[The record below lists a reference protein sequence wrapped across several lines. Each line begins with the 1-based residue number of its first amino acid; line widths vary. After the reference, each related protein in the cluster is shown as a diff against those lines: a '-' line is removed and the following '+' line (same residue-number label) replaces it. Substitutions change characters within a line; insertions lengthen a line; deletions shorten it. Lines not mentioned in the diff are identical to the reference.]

1 VNKILV
7 LDGAMGTMI
16 QKYNLTEEDYRGER
30 FKDYNMP
37 IKGNNDL
44 LSITKP
50 EVIREIHQKFLDV
63 GADIVETNTFSATT
77 IAMADYKMESIV
89 DEMNAESAKIARQI
103 CDEYT
108 AKDPSKPRYVAGS
121 IGPTNKTASMSPD
134 VNDPGYRAVSYDELV
149 VAYKQ
154 QVKGLVENGVDFL
167 LVETIFD
174 TLNAKAAL
182 FAIESY
188 FDETKTEMLPIM
200 VSGTITDASG
210 RTLSGQTV
218 EAFLYSVSHLPLMS
232 IGINCALGADLMR
245 PYIKTLA
252 EKAPF
257 QICVYPNAGLPN
269 EFGEY
274 DQSPDEM
281 ANIIEE
287 YMKEGFINII
297 GGCCGTS
304 YDHIEAIAKRTLKYD
319 ARTVPPKDNL
329 AHFSGL
335 EPFTM
340 TKDLN
345 FVNVGERTNISGSIR
360 FKKMIAEG
368 RYEDALVVA
377 KDQVENGA
385 QILDVN
391 MDDGMIDGKAAMVR
405 FLNLIA
411 AEPDIARIPIMI
423 DSSKWEIIEAGLKC
437 VQGKAVVNSIS
448 MKEGEQLFIEHAKK
462 IKRYGAAAVIMAFDE
477 KGQADTYDRRIEIC
491 ERAYRVLVDKV
502 NFPPEDIIF
511 DPNILAIATG
521 IDIHNNY
528 GVDFINATKWI
539 KENLP
544 YAKISGGVS
553 NLSFSF
559 RGNNTVREAIHSVF
573 LYHAIK
579 AGMDMGI
586 VNPGMLE
593 VYDEIPK
600 DLREHCED
608 VVLNRREDAT
618 ERLLELAETVVGD
631 KKVKVKDE
639 AWRKLDVNKRL
650 SHALVKGITEYI
662 DEDVEEA
669 RHNFEKPLHVI
680 EGPLMDGMNVVGE
693 LFGEGKMFLPQVVKS
708 ARVMKKA
715 VAYLN
720 PYIETEKGAG
730 SSQGKILMATVKGDV
745 HDIGKNIVSVV
756 LSCNNFEI
764 IDMGVMIPCED
775 ILRKAKEENV
785 DIIGL
790 SGLITPSLDEMV
802 DVAKEME
809 RQNLNIPVM
818 LGGATTSRIHTA
830 VKVDPHYQGTI
841 VHVADASKSV
851 PVAQMLLTKKEEI
864 HEKMKTQYSDM
875 RDNYTNKQ
883 SYNTIKIEQ
892 ARKNAFQI
900 DWEKAI
906 ISQPSFIGVREF
918 NDIPLATLVN
928 YIDWTPFF
936 SAWRMK
942 GPYPKILEDEKCGE
956 EATKLFNDAQ
966 LYIKELI
973 DSGVQLN
980 KAKVGFFPANSYKD
994 DIELY
999 AYSIDRTNT
1008 PCEKHGSHTSEVVTV
1023 NRDEVVE
1030 TLCMLRSQREMK
1042 EATSFNRSLSDY
1054 IAPKETK
1061 ITDYVGAFVVTTGL
1075 GLESFLEKY
1084 EKENDD
1090 YAQILIKTI
1099 ADRFAEAFAE
1109 YMHELVRKELWGHA
1123 PSENF
1128 SNNDLIREKYKG
1140 IRPAPGYASCP
1151 DHTEKQKLFKLLGAE
1166 DIGVSLTESCA
1177 MLPASSVSG
1186 WYFSHPEAKY
1196 FNIGKIEK
1204 DQVLDYADR
1213 KGYNLEQAEKWL
1225 RSQLNYD

>member
-1 VNKILV
+1 LKKILV

-16 QKYNLTEEDYRGER
+16 QKYNLTEEDYRGFR
-30 FKDYNMP
+30 FRDYDMP

-50 EVIREIHQKFLDV
+50 ELIREIHQKFLEV
-63 GADIVETNTFSATT
+63 GADIIETNTFSATT
-77 IAMADYKMESIV
+77 IAMADYKMENLV

-108 AKDPSKPRYVAGS
+108 KKDPSKPRYVAGS

-149 VAYKQ
+149 TAYKQ

-167 LVETIFD
+167 LVETVFD

-182 FAIESY
+182 FAIEL
-188 FDETKTEMLPIM
+188 FFEETKKETLPIM

-245 PYIKTLA
+245 PYIKTLS

-274 DQSPDEM
+274 DQTPKEM
-281 ANIIEE
+281 ADIIEE

-304 YDHIEAIAKRTLKYD
+304 YKHIEEIALRTAKYN
-319 ARTVPPKDNL
+319 ARVVPPKDNL
-329 AHFSGL
+329 SHFSGL

-340 TKDLN
+340 TKELN
-345 FVNVGERTNISGSIR
+345 FVNVGERTNISGSTR

-368 RYEDALVVA
+368 RFEDALTVA

-437 VQGKAVVNSIS
+437 VQGKSVVNSIS
-448 MKEGEQLFIEHAKK
+448 LKEGEELFIEHAKK
-462 IKRYGAAAVIMAFDE
+462 IKRYGAAAVVMAFDE
-477 KGQADTYDRRIEIC
+477 TGQADTYERRIQIC

-502 NFPPEDIIF
+502 GFPPEDIIF

-539 KENLP
+539 KANLP

-559 RGNNTVREAIHSVF
+559 RGNNAVREAIHSVF
-573 LYHAIK
+573 LFHAIK

-593 VYDEIPK
+593 VYDLIPEE
-600 DLREHCED
+600 LREHCED

-618 ERLLELAETVVGD
+618 DRLLELAQTIVGG
-631 KKVKVKDE
+631 KKAKVKDE
-639 AWRKLDVNKRL
+639 AWRKLPVNERL

-662 DEDVEEA
+662 EADTEEA
-669 RHNFEKPLHVI
+669 RHNFEKPIQVI

-708 ARVMKKA
+708 ARVMKKSVA
-715 VAYLN
+715 VLN
-720 PYIETEKGAG
+720 PFIEREKGAG

-745 HDIGKNIVSVV
+745 HDIGKNIVAVV

-802 DVAKEME
+802 DVAKEMQ
-809 RQNLNIPVM
+809 RQKLNIPVM
-818 LGGATTSRIHTA
+818 VGGATTSRIHTA
-830 VKVDPHYQGTI
+830 VKVDPHYEGTI

-864 HEKMKTQYSDM
+864 HEKMKTQYSEM
-875 RDNYTNKQ
+875 RANYTNKQ
-883 SYNTIKIEQ
+883 SYNTINLVD
-892 ARKNAFQI
+892 ARKNAFPI

-906 ISQPSFIGVREF
+906 ISQPSFIGVKEF
-918 NDIPLATLVN
+918 NDVPLTTLVN

-936 SAWRMK
+936 SAWKMK
-942 GPYPKILEDEKCGE
+942 GPYPKILEDEKYGE

-966 LYIKELI
+966 KYLKELI
-973 DSGVQLN
+973 DSDIQLN
-980 KAKVGFFPANSYKD
+980 KAKVGFFPANTNQD

-999 AYSIDRTNT
+999 DFSIEKVETACD
-1008 PCEKHGSHTSEVVTV
+1008 KHGSHTAEKVTV
-1023 NRDEVVE
+1023 HRDKKIE

-1054 IAPKETK
+1054 IAPKESE

-1075 GLESFLEKY
+1075 GLETFLEKY

-1090 YAQILIKTI
+1090 YAQIIIKTI

-1109 YMHELVRKELWGHA
+1109 YMHELVRTELWGHA
-1123 PSENF
+1123 PNESF

-1151 DHTEKQKLFKLLGAE
+1151 DHTEKRKLFNLLNAE
-1166 DIGVSLTESCA
+1166 DIGVTLTESYA
-1177 MLPASSVSG
+1177 MFPASSVSG

-1213 KGYNLEQAEKWL
+1213 KGYNIDKAEKWL
-1225 RSQLNYD
+1225 RTLLNYD

>member
-1 VNKILV
+1 MNKILV

-16 QKYNLTEEDYRGER
+16 QKYNLTEEDYRGEQ
-30 FKDYNMP
+30 FKDYSMP
-37 IKGNNDL
+37 VKGNNDL

-50 EVIREIHQKFLDV
+50 EVIRQIHKKFLDV
-63 GADIVETNTFSATT
+63 GADIIETNTFSATT
-77 IAMADYKMESIV
+77 IAMADYHMEGIV
-89 DEMNAESAKIARQI
+89 DEMNKQSTIIAREI

-108 AKDPSKPRYVAGS
+108 KLNPSKPRFVAGS

-134 VNDPGYRAVSYDELV
+134 VNDPGFRAISYDELV
-149 VAYKQ
+149 TAYMR
-154 QVKGLVENGVDFL
+154 QVKVLAENGVDFL
-167 LVETIFD
+167 LVETVFD

-182 FAIESY
+182 YAIETY
-188 FDETKTEMLPIM
+188 FEQSNTPALPIM

-245 PYIKTLA
+245 PYIKTLS

-257 QICVYPNAGLPN
+257 QICIYPNAGLPN

-274 DQSPDEM
+274 DQSPKQM
-281 ANIIEE
+281 ADIVEE
-287 YMKEGFINII
+287 YLKEGFINII

-304 YDHIEAIAKRTLKYD
+304 YEHIKEIAKRVEKYQP
-319 ARTVPPKDNL
+319 RVVPPKDNL
-329 AHFSGL
+329 SHFSGL

-340 TKDLN
+340 TKEIN
-345 FVNVGERTNISGSIR
+345 FVNVGERTNISGSLR

-368 RYEDALVVA
+368 RFEDALKVA
-377 KDQVENGA
+377 RDQVENGA

-391 MDDGMIDGKAAMVR
+391 MDDGMIDGKKAMVR
-405 FLNLIA
+405 FLNLVA

-423 DSSKWEIIEAGLKC
+423 DSSKWDIIEAGLKC
-437 VQGKAVVNSIS
+437 VQGKAIVNSIS
-448 MKEGEQLFIEHAKK
+448 LKEGPDLFIEHAKK
-462 IKRYGAAAVIMAFDE
+462 IKKYGASVVVMAFDE

-491 ERAYRVLVDKV
+491 ERAYRVLVDEV
-502 NFPPEDIIF
+502 DFAPEDIIF
-511 DPNILAIATG
+511 DPNILAVATG

-528 GVDFINATKWI
+528 GVDFINATRWI

-544 YAKISGGVS
+544 HAKISGGVS

-593 VYDEIPK
+593 VYDQIPK
-600 DLREHCED
+600 ELRDCCED
-608 VVLNRREDAT
+608 VVLNRTDDAT
-618 ERLLELAETVVGD
+618 ERLLELSQSVKGD
-631 KKVKVKDE
+631 KKAIIKDE
-639 AWRKLDVNKRL
+639 KWRKLPVNDRL
-650 SHALVKGITEYI
+650 SHALVKGITDYI

-669 RHNFEKPLHVI
+669 RHHFDKPLELI
-680 EGPLMDGMNVVGE
+680 EGPLMDGMNIVGE
-693 LFGEGKMFLPQVVKS
+693 LFGQGKMFLPQVVKS

-715 VAYLN
+715 VAFLN
-720 PYIETEKGAG
+720 PYIEKEKGAG

-802 DVAKEME
+802 DVAKEMQ
-809 RQNLNIPVM
+809 RQELDIPVM
-818 LGGATTSRIHTA
+818 VGGATTSRIHTA
-830 VKVDPHYQGTI
+830 VKVDPHYSGTV

-851 PVAQMLLTKKEEI
+851 PVAQMLLTQKESI
-864 HEKMKTQYSDM
+864 HTKMKEQYSTM
-875 RDNYTNKQ
+875 RENYTNKQ
-883 SYNTIKIEQ
+883 SYNTISLDE
-892 ARKNAFQI
+892 ARKNSFPI
-900 DWEKAI
+900 DWEKATI
-906 ISQPSFIGVREF
+906 YKPSFEGVREF
-918 NDIPLATLVN
+918 SDIKLETLIN

-942 GPYPKILEDEKCGE
+942 GPYPKILEDEKYGE

-966 LYIKELI
+966 LFIKEMSQSKI
-973 DSGVQLN
+973 QLN
-980 KAKVGFFPANSYKD
+980 KAKVGFFPASSVND
-994 DIELY
+994 DIQIY
-999 AYSIDRTNT
+999 DPKSGQKI
-1008 PCEKHGSHTSEVVTV
+1008 
-1023 NRDEVVE
+1023 E

-1042 EATSFNRSLSDY
+1042 EQTSFNRSLSDY
-1054 IAPKETK
+1054 IAPKLSGK
-1061 ITDYVGAFVVTTGL
+1061 QDYIGAFIVTAGL
-1075 GLESFLEKY
+1075 GLESILKKY

-1090 YAQILIKTI
+1090 YALIIIKTL

-1123 PSENF
+1123 PNESF

-1151 DHTEKQKLFKLLGAE
+1151 DHTEKRKLFKLLSAQE
-1166 DIGVSLTESCA
+1166 IGVSLTQTCA

-1204 DQVLDYADR
+1204 DQVLDYAKR
-1213 KGYNLEQAEKWL
+1213 KDYTLEQAHKCL
-1225 RSQLNYD
+1225 RSILNYD